1 MAETVEIATGS
12 GRLAGRRQGGAIAF
26 RGVPY
31 AGPTPRFAPPA
42 PLAPWQGVR
51 DASRDGPIPPQSRSR
66 LAAVMGDFDLPQA
79 EDCHSLTIWTPAADG
94 RKRPVLFW
102 LHGGGFSSGAGS
114 LAWYDGAALAAM
126 GDIVV
131 VTPNYRLGPF
141 GFLYSPGLSPAN
153 LGLQDQAAALA
164 WTAGHI
170 ADFGGDPD
178 AITVGGQSAG
188 GHSTVLLM
196 LQQASRRHI
205 RRAILQSAPLG
216 LAPLPEARAAE
227 LGKMFLAQLDGDPTT
242 LPADR
247 LLAAQGRVA
256 AAIARPG
263 DPTPPFMPV
272 AAGELARD
280 WQQAVAETAG
290 LVDSLVGATAHEMA
304 AFVPMTAE
312 NRAGVTAA
320 GDALFNAPARHY
332 AALAE
337 AAGRRAWAYRF
348 DWSSP
353 DASRGACHCLE
364 LPFLLGRAGAWD
376 DAPMMAGADPAAVA
390 ALTATMQRAWIGFV
404 RQGDPGTADRPWPA
418 WRTRTPTAL
427 SLDVPATDFA
437 WTA

>member
-1 MAETVEIATGS
+1 MAETVEIATGM
-12 GRLAGRRQGGAIAF
+12 GRLAGRREGNVLAF

-31 AGPTPRFAPPA
+31 AGPTARFAPPA
-42 PLAPWQGVR
+42 PLAPWAGVR
-51 DASRDGPIPPQSRSR
+51 DAGSDGPIPPQARSR
-66 LAAVMGDFDLPQA
+66 LAAVMGDFDAAQA

-94 RKRPVLFW
+94 RRRPVLFW
-102 LHGGGFSSGAGS
+102 IHGGGFSSGAGS

-141 GFLYSPGLSPAN
+141 GYLFVPGLASAN
-153 LGLQDQAAALA
+153 PGLQDQAAALA
-164 WTAGHI
+164 WVADHI
-170 ADFGGDPD
+170 GDFGGDPD

-188 GHSTVLLM
+188 GYSTALLL
-196 LQQASRRHI
+196 LQQASRRSI
-205 RRAILQSAPLG
+205 RRAILQSAPLS
-216 LAPLPEARAAE
+216 LAPLAEARAIE
-227 LGKMFLAQLDGDPTT
+227 LGKMFLEQLDGDPLTA
-242 LPADR
+242 PADR

-272 AAGELARD
+272 ASGELARD
-280 WQQAVAETAG
+280 WNAAVTEIAG

-304 AFVPMTAE
+304 AFVPMTAD
-312 NRAGVTAA
+312 NRAGVTA
-320 GDALFNAPARHY
+320 GGEALFNTPTRDY
-332 AALAE
+332 AMLAE
-337 AAGRRAWAYRF
+337 AAGRRAWLYRF

-390 ALTATMQRAWIGFV
+390 TLTATMQRAWIGFV
-404 RQGDPGTADRPWPA
+404 RDGDPGTADRPWPA
-418 WRTRTPTAL
+418 WRCQAPTAL

>member
-1 MAETVEIATGS
+1 MTETVEIATGL
-12 GRLAGRRQGGAIAF
+12 GRLAGRREGNAVAF

-31 AGPTPRFAPPA
+31 AGPTPRFAPPSA
-42 PLAPWQGVR
+42 MPAWTGVR
-51 DASRDGPIPPQSRSR
+51 DAGHDGPIPPQARSR
-66 LAAVMGDFDLPQA
+66 LAAVMGDFAFPQA

-94 RKRPVLFW
+94 RRRPVLFW
-102 LHGGGFSSGAGS
+102 IHGGGFSSGAGS
-114 LAWYDGAALAAM
+114 LPWYDGAALAAM

-141 GFLYSPGLSPAN
+141 GYLFAPGLSPAN

-164 WTAGHI
+164 WVADHI
-170 ADFGGDPD
+170 ADFGGDPA

-188 GHSTVLLM
+188 GYSTALL
-196 LQQASRRHI
+196 LLGETSRRHI
-205 RRAILQSAPLG
+205 RRAILQSAPLS
-216 LAPLPEARAAE
+216 LAPQAEERATA
-227 LGKMFLAQLDGDPTT
+227 LGKMFLEQLDGDPLTA
-242 LPADR
+242 PAAR

-263 DPTPPFMPV
+263 DATPPFMPV
-272 AAGELARD
+272 ASGDLARD
-280 WQQAVAETAG
+280 WTAAVAEVAG
-290 LVDSLVGATAHEMA
+290 RVDSLVGATAHEMA
-304 AFVPMTAE
+304 AFVPMTAD
-312 NRAGVTAA
+312 NRAGITAA
-320 GDALFNAPARHY
+320 GDALFNIPARDH
-332 AALAE
+332 AASAE
-337 AAGRRAWAYRF
+337 AAGRNAWLYRF

-376 DAPMMAGADPAAVA
+376 DAPMMAGADMGDVA

-418 WRTRTPTAL
+418 WRAQSPTAL